1 MAQNFVGS
9 NNINLLLPNGQ
20 FGTRLAGGKDS
31 ASERYIYTA
40 LNKLTRSIFPES
52 DDRILKYLDDDGFPV
67 EPLFYAPIIPMVLVN
82 GTKGIGTGFSTDIM
96 CYNPLEI
103 IQYLKN
109 KLTTT
114 VSPVIEFVPYYEGF
128 TGTIQKITDSKYL
141 IKGKYERM
149 GADKIRITELP
160 VGLWTDDFKEYLETL
175 TETTDK
181 NGKKVNPVVKD
192 YDDMSKDTSVDFII
206 TLQKGKLQELESMSL
221 DNGCNGLEK
230 MFRLFTTNTTTN
242 MHLFGSDDKLR
253 KYETVREI
261 IDDYF
266 ATRLQLYQVRKD
278 YLIKA
283 ITADLMVLT
292 NKVNYIKELLEGTI
306 DLRRKKKDEVNALL
320 SGKGYNI
327 IEGDGDYKY
336 LTRMPMDS
344 VTEEN
349 VARLEKEHV
358 TKSNELFVV
367 KSTTIEQMWLG
378 ELSVLEGE
386 YVTYKDVRHRLHMGL
401 ESVKKVGGGGPKSGA
416 KKLKVV

>member
-1 MAQNFVGS
+1 M
-9 NNINLLLPNGQ
+9 
-20 FGTRLAGGKDS
+20 
-31 ASERYIYTA
+31 
-40 LNKLTRSIFPES
+40 
-52 DDRILKYLDDDGFPV
+52 
-67 EPLFYAPIIPMVLVN
+67 
-82 GTKGIGTGFSTDIM
+82 
-96 CYNPLEI
+96 
-103 IQYLKN
+103 
-109 KLTTT
+109 
-114 VSPVIEFVPYYEGF
+114 
-128 TGTIQKITDSKYL
+128 
-141 IKGKYERM
+141 IKGKYERL

-181 NGKKVNPVVKD
+181 NGKKVNPIVKD

-206 TLQKGKLQELESMSL
+206 TLQKGKLQELESVSL

-327 IEGDGDYKY
+327 IDGDGDYKY

-358 TKSNELFVV
+358 TKSNELAVV

-401 ESVKKVGGGGPKSGA
+401 ESVKKVGGGGGPKSGA